1 MSKKSQHTSFIQE
14 YRLSVLAGIIA
25 LSLVCGYIM
34 GMSIQKSR
42 YVHFLSSF
50 KNIRENSDKYK
61 FINPLIGTV
70 SPPATD
76 VDIFS
81 DIKSDIVSYL
91 VKEKK
96 EGSLYDY
103 SFYFRDLG
111 TGLWFG
117 AHEDADF
124 SPASLFKLPVAIA
137 VYKQAESDSAFLKKL
152 VVYTKELD
160 DMNNSAT
167 SNAESVLVIGKAY
180 TIEELVLLMIV
191 DSDNGA
197 KNLLLASIDISYLD
211 NLFTAVSLASPSQ
224 STVYSIS
231 SRKYAHFLRALYGS
245 SYLNEEHSEFIL
257 SILSQTTF
265 KDGLVAGLPKGMSVA
280 HKYGTYQFEEM
291 INGEKMSTEQLHDCG
306 VVYHKENPYIF
317 CFMTKGKDLK
327 NLYRII
333 SHVSSLVYKSQE
345 K

>member
-1 MSKKSQHTSFIQE
+1 MSKKPQHTPFIQE
-14 YRLSVLAGIIA
+14 YRVSVLAIVIA
-25 LSLVCGYIM
+25 LSLACGYFA
-34 GMSIQKSR
+34 GLSIQKSR
-42 YVHFLSSF
+42 YTNFLGSF

-76 VDIFS
+76 VGIFS
-81 DIKSDIVSYL
+81 EIKSDVVSYL
-91 VKEKK
+91 AKEKK
-96 EGSLYDY
+96 EGNLYDY

-117 AHEDADF
+117 ANEDSDF

-137 VYKQAESDSAFLKKL
+137 IYKQAERDPSFLKKS
-152 VVYTKELD
+152 VVYTKEIADL
-160 DMNNSAT
+160 NGSIST
-167 SNAESVLVIGKAY
+167 NAESLLTVGKAY
-180 TIEELVLLMIV
+180 SLEDLVSIMLI

-197 KNLLLASIDISYLD
+197 KNLLLASLDISYLD
-211 NLFTAVSLASPSQ
+211 NLFIAVSLAGPSQ
-224 STVYSIS
+224 SGSSSIS
-231 SRKYAHFLRALYGS
+231 SRRYAHFLRVLYGS

-257 SILSQTTF
+257 GLLSKTTF
-265 KDGLVAGLPKGMSVA
+265 DDGLVDGLPKGVSVA

-291 INGEKMSTEQLHDCG
+291 INGKKMSTEQLHDCG
-306 VVYHKENPYIF
+306 VVYHEENPYIF